1 MYRCIFYFFHFF
13 QFFFFFSFFSKKK
26 STRTLNIV
34 ASMSSAFNNLK
45 LKNAK
50 TLGAMR
56 MLELV
61 LATPGWCHLAF
72 FVLLWLLL
80 LLLLFFSLKKKDV
93 KKPPGFY
100 YFR

>member
-1 MYRCIFYFFHFF
+1 
-13 QFFFFFSFFSKKK
+13 
-26 STRTLNIV
+26 
-34 ASMSSAFNNLK
+34 MSSAFNNLK

-80 LLLLFFSLKKKDV
+80 FFSLKKKDV
-93 KKPPGFY
+93 KKPPGA
-100 YFR
+100 YFFR